1 MMSQEEKNM
10 TFIIG
15 LLLGSSIGTIATL
28 LLTPRTG
35 KENRKIIA
43 KTAQA
48 LPEMTEDISS
58 TMQNNTLRLSSSVMT
73 KWHNTLERLQVAIA
87 AGIEASRLKDD

>member
-1 MMSQEEKNM
+1 MSQEEKNM
-10 TFIIG
+10 TFLIG
-15 LLLGSSIGTIATL
+15 LLFGSSIATIATL

-58 TMQNNTLRLSSSVMT
+58 TMQNNTLRLSSSVT
-73 KWHNTLERLQVAIA
+73 AKWHNTLERLQVAIA

>member
-1 MMSQEEKNM
+1 MSQEEKNM
-10 TFIIG
+10 TFLIG
-15 LLLGSSIGTIATL
+15 LLLGSSIATIATL

-58 TMQNNTLRLSSSVMT
+58 TMQNNTLRLSSSVT
-73 KWHNTLERLQVAIA
+73 AKWHNTLERLQVAIA